1 MVFRRKAAVFRPP
14 EPTPTPLPSFSSIIT
29 QVKQPTPI
37 TISRPRRD
45 FIRPVTRP
53 QIIAT
58 RPATASLI
66 PFQESVP
73 RERLTPQRRFS
84 KAERVAERKAIAR
97 RIIPPKDD
105 VEVIAVRGQMTREQ
119 IGFMPPVSPIPI
131 TLTDG
136 NVPAKLRGDFFQFA
150 KTGKIVPIQKAITRE
165 GKFPAGRIISA
176 QEAAAP
182 RFGSPQA
189 QSQIAREAGVDDP
202 ALVPFVSA
210 FQSFTGGARQEF
222 ENIGSIAGIGTARP
236 EAGSL
241 IFGLPFEVGGATFT
255 KEAPEGRGF
264 AGLGFEFDFNPERG
278 AEVSG
283 EIQRKI
289 VEKFEEDPFRAAGSV
304 VTAGTIEAAIFV
316 GTGGLGRVGLTA
328 AKKFTQIKG
337 RKIAERLRLDVF
349 KEKGVDSVV
358 ENVGKNTFFIVQGTE
373 TAAKRGIVLSPF
385 EAVAVGF
392 KKSIT
397 GQLKLITAK
406 TPTIRGI
413 ARARFRKRKGK
424 LAKIPT
430 TKAFV
435 KVEEARSAEIPL
447 IVVQTNVKVTGQRKL
462 KTVVTTF
469 TREDIKNL
477 GFPTDATIKG
487 VTDPKLFARLGLEKV
502 GEKATIVQGKLK
514 GGSRRTLIETTEAG
528 KLVKKGEGAQFLA
541 EDLFANP
548 KTLRQIALTGKNLR
562 GKSARLTTT
571 QIFEAEALGGAK
583 IVREVGK
590 GIDPSNPVFIGSRAE
605 ARELA
610 KFGLGDITKIPT
622 KTITPFNFAVDVIPI
637 SAQKGVRGV
646 AGVGGARVGGAPI
659 KGGAK
664 TVFAERP
671 TQAVDDIAQ
680 IFRDVG
686 KASVKQ
692 SRELRGVGVP
702 LSITGFRTG
711 LDFDVGQISPVK
723 QRAEQIKVTKGIQNI
738 IPALDIDVGIKQRR
752 RQLAGLD
759 LFAPTKQRTITR
771 SLLDEGLIRTPEF
784 RFGVDQRLD
793 QGLIIGQRFDTPFTP
808 LITVPTRPRLKPPV
822 TRIRPSGFFPFL
834 PPFGEPRRR
843 KIGKKRK
850 SRLGGRLFDVA
861 TEPFGEVEVG
871 LGFFIEQA
879 TPEQT
884 IAEAIGTADI
894 FEPITRQERQARQR
908 LGRTGKRRRNSRN
921 RNQFDFL
928 GNSF

>member
-14 EPTPTPLPSFSSIIT
+14 EPTPTLLPSFSTVIT

-37 TISRPRRD
+37 RISRPRRD

-66 PFQESVP
+66 PFQETLP
-73 RERLTPQRRFS
+73 RERLRPQRRFS
-84 KAERVAERKAIAR
+84 KAESVAERKAIAR
-97 RIIPPKDD
+97 RIVPPKDD
-105 VEVIAVRGQMTREQ
+105 VEQIEVRGQMTREQ
-119 IGFMPPVSPIPI
+119 IGFMPPVSAIPI

-165 GKFPAGRIISA
+165 GKFPAGKVISA

-189 QSQIAREAGVDDP
+189 QAQIARESGVDDP

-283 EIQRKI
+283 EIQRQI
-289 VEKFEEDPFRAAGSV
+289 VQKFEEDPFRAAGSV

-328 AKKFTQIKG
+328 AKKFAQVKGKRIAEEIG
-337 RKIAERLRLDVF
+337 RKTA
-349 KEKGVDSVV
+349 EKGVPQFV
-358 ENVGKNTFFIVQGTE
+358 ESIGGGKFLIVRGTE
-373 TAAKRGIVLSPF
+373 AAAQRGIVLSPF

-392 KKSIT
+392 KKTVT
-397 GQLKLITAK
+397 GGLQLVTAK
-406 TPTIRGI
+406 TPTLRGI
-413 ARARFRKRKGK
+413 TRFGKKGK
-424 LAKIPT
+424 IPAERAFVTAPPAKAAKIPLT
-430 TKAFV
+430 
-435 KVEEARSAEIPL
+435 
-447 IVVQTNVKVTGQRKL
+447 VVDTNVKVAGRRE
-462 KTVVTTF
+462 TVATLF
-469 TREDIKNL
+469 PQKFIKEA
-477 GFPTDATIKG
+477 GFPTEATIKG
-487 VTDPKLFARLGLEKV
+487 VTDPKLFAKLGLEPV
-502 GEKATIVQGKLK
+502 GKSLTFVEGRLK
-514 GGSRRTLIETTEAG
+514 GGAIRELIIAEESGALRTVG
-528 KLVKKGEGAQFLA
+528 KGFQFLGKDVL
-541 EDLFANP
+541 ENP
-548 KTLRQIALTGKNLR
+548 KTLTNIALTGKTIG
-562 GKSARLTTT
+562 GKAARVSTT

-583 IVREVGK
+583 FLKEIGK
-590 GIDPSNPVFIGSRAE
+590 GITPSAPIFFGSKAE
-605 ARELA
+605 AAELA
-610 KFGLGDITKIPT
+610 KLGGIGIEQ
-622 KTITPFNFAVDVIPI
+622 VIPKAKRII
-637 SAQKGVRGV
+637 SIKKTGKIETE
-646 AGVGGARVGGAPI
+646 AGLFEPVFTPVTKAAPRVVEAARPV
-659 KGGAK
+659 
-664 TVFAERP
+664 
-671 TQAVDDIAQ
+671 QAVDDIAQ

-686 KASVKQ
+686 KASVRQ
-692 SRELRGVGVP
+692 TRELSNVGVP
-702 LSITGFRTG
+702 LSLTGFRTG
-711 LDFDVGQISPVK
+711 LDFDVGQITPIK
-723 QRAEQIKVTKGIQNI
+723 QRAEQIKLTKGIQNI
-738 IPALDIDVGIKQRR
+738 IPALDVDVGIKQKQG
-752 RQLAGLD
+752 QLIDLD
-759 LFAPTKQRTITR
+759 FFAPTKQKTTTR
-771 SLLDEGLIRTPEF
+771 SLLEEDLMSTPEF
-784 RFGVDQRLD
+784 RFGVDERFD
-793 QGLIIGQRFDTPFTP
+793 QGLIVGQRFDTPFTP
-808 LITVPTRPRLKPPV
+808 LITVPTRLRPPV
-822 TRIRPSGFFPFL
+822 TPTRIRPSGFFPFL
-834 PPFGEPRRR
+834 PPFGEPRKR
-843 KIGKKRK
+843 KKGKKRK

-884 IAEAIGTADI
+884 IAEAIGTSDI

-908 LGRTGKRRRNSRN
+908 LGRTGKRRRKSRN
-921 RNQFDFL
+921 QNQFDFL

>member
-1 MVFRRKAAVFRPP
+1 MALRRKAAVFRPP
-14 EPTPTPLPSFSSIIT
+14 EPTPTPLPSFSTVIT
-29 QVKQPTPI
+29 QVRQPTPI

-66 PFQESVP
+66 PFQETLP
-73 RERLTPQRRFS
+73 RIPSTPQRRFS

-97 RIIPPKDD
+97 RIVPPKDD
-105 VEVIAVRGQMTREQ
+105 VEVIAVRGQMAREQ
-119 IGFMPPVSPIPI
+119 IGFMPPISPIPI

-165 GKFPAGRIISA
+165 GKFPAGKIISA

-182 RFGSPQA
+182 RFGSREAQA
-189 QSQIAREAGVDDP
+189 QIAREAGVGDP

-255 KEAPEGRGF
+255 REAPEGQGF

-278 AEVSG
+278 AEISG
-283 EIQRKI
+283 EIQRQI

-316 GTGGLGRVGLTA
+316 GTGGVGRVGLTA

-397 GQLKLITAK
+397 GELKLITAK
-406 TPTIRGI
+406 LPTIRGL

-424 LAKIPT
+424 LAKIPA

-447 IVVQTNVKVTGQRKL
+447 IVVQTNVKVTGQRGR

-469 TREDIKNL
+469 TRKDIKNL

-528 KLVKKGEGAQFLA
+528 KIVKKGEGAQFLA
-541 EDLFANP
+541 EDFFANP
-548 KTLRQIALTGKNLR
+548 KGLRQIALTGKNLR
-562 GKSARLTTT
+562 GESARLTTT

-590 GIDPSNPVFIGSRAE
+590 GIDPSNPVFIGSKAE

-610 KFGLGDITKIPT
+610 KFGLGDITTIPK

-637 SAQKGVRGV
+637 SAQKGVRGA
-646 AGVGGARVGGAPI
+646 AGVGGAPI

-702 LSITGFRTG
+702 LSLTGFRTG

-723 QRAEQIKVTKGIQNI
+723 QRAEQIKITKGIQNI
-738 IPALDIDVGIKQRR
+738 IPALDVDVGIKQRQKQ
-752 RQLAGLD
+752 RQIAGLD
-759 LFAPTKQRTITR
+759 FFAPPKQRTITR

-843 KIGKKRK
+843 KKGKKRK

-861 TEPFGEVEVG
+861 TEPFGEVAVG

-894 FEPITRQERQARQR
+894 DFEPITRQERQARQR
-908 LGRTGKRRRNSRN
+908 LGRTTKRRRNSRN
-921 RNQFDFL
+921 QNQFDFL